1 MKSNPPQLSQGERDE
16 SNFIPGS
23 ANYHASR
30 RWFKWNRGVL
40 LCIRFGKYLHPTSRR
55 VMKKSAR
62 IVCAMSVVVLS
73 LLPLAA
79 QETREQAVAG
89 MRHVDPKEMDSTYTQ
104 PAPFAQ
110 KLIDEALAKHPEII
124 LLAIHAKPPGHKNV
138 IVASNFG
145 RIGKIGDEDD
155 LRCIRTGKSNL
166 ELNSTGKHFEDELI
180 LLDGSGKTIGALGVV
195 FNYKAGDDKAA
206 LAKLADQV
214 RDEMKAK
221 LASEAVLFGPA

>member
-1 MKSNPPQLSQGERDE
+1 MKNNAG
-16 SNFIPGS
+16 
-23 ANYHASR
+23 
-30 RWFKWNRGVL
+30 
-40 LCIRFGKYLHPTSRR
+40 
-55 VMKKSAR
+55 
-62 IVCAMSVVVLS
+62 IVCAMSVVLFGLLS
-73 LLPLAA
+73 ASA

-89 MRHVDPKEMDSTYTQ
+89 MRHVDLKEMDQTYTQ

-110 KLIDEALAKHPEII
+110 KLIDDALANHPEVI
-124 LLAIHAKPPGHKNV
+124 LIAIHAKPPGHKNV

-155 LRCIRTGKSNL
+155 LRCIRTGKNNL

-206 LAKLADQV
+206 LAKVAEQV

-221 LASEAVLFGPA
+221 LTSEATLFGPA